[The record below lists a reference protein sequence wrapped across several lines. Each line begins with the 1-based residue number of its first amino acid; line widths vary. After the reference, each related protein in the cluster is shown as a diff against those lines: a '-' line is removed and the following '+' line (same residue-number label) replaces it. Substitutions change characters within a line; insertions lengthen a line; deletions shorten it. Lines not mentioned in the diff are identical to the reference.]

1 MVFDKTG
8 TITYGIPMVT
18 KVSVYFGDVSDFC
31 ANIFYL
37 IGCAESN
44 SEHPVATG
52 IYHIFPVLLILTKL
66 WLNT

>member
-18 KVSVYFGDVSDFC
+18 KVIAYFDESRKYC
-31 ANIFYL
+31 AYIIYL
-37 IGCAESN
+37 IGSAESN

-52 IYHIFPVLLILTKL
+52 I
-66 WLNT
+66 

>member
-18 KVSVYFGDVSDFC
+18 KVRVYFGDASDFC
-31 ANIFYL
+31 AKLFYL
-37 IGCAESN
+37 IGSAECN

-52 IYHIFPVLLILTKL
+52 NLKFIINFI
-66 WLNT
+66 